1 MSDLPEETAPDSA
14 SDAFTLLVQGARSG
28 LRRDVEALMQAFD
41 SEELLVPLARDVAE
55 APEGERVEFNGD
67 LTIVPHLLPDSEG
80 QLFAVLFTHPDP
92 LEPIVDALEWTTD
105 DEPLKVCAFQARVAL
120 QMAIDV
126 IDEQRVVGLVI
137 DPGVESE
144 LCLSRAELASLLGGR
159 AIPLVAYVGDIQDD
173 PTARTL
179 IAEPGDPPPPELLSA
194 LQTWLAAAPS
204 VLSHRLQR
212 TFNPERD
219 LEPHLTLT
227 LVTVPGAER
236 QPLFQGVTSALEGAL
251 PPPGY
256 LDVLFEE
263 GPA

>member
-1 MSDLPEETAPDSA
+1 MSDLTELDEPSERLTE
-14 SDAFTLLVQGARSG
+14 LVEAARSG
-28 LRRDVEALMQAFD
+28 LRRDVQALMDNFD
-41 SEELLVPLARDVAE
+41 TEELLVPLARDVAE

-92 LEPIVDALEWTTD
+92 LEPIVDALEWKTD

-120 QMAIDV
+120 QMALDV
-126 IDEQRVVGLVI
+126 IDEKNVVGLVI

-144 LCLSRAELASLLGGR
+144 LCLTRGELASMLAGR
-159 AIPLVAYVGDIQDD
+159 ALPLVAYVGDIHEE
-173 PTARTL
+173 PGAKRLVAEAGEPPPAELLAALNTWIATAR
-179 IAEPGDPPPPELLSA
+179 A
-194 LQTWLAAAPS
+194 
-204 VLSHRLQR
+204 VRSHRLER
-212 TFNPERD
+212 TFDPERD

-227 LVTVPGAER
+227 LVVPPDTER
-236 QPLFQGVTSALEGAL
+236 QVLFEGVTTALEPHL

-263 GPA
+263 TSTGD